1 MIHAGLPGK
10 RLLLPVIAVA
20 LAGCEDTSGPAVT
33 IGEVRIVAQGGAL
46 ATGDTAV
53 LTVRVYDDNGVL
65 LTSVPPDKEPVL
77 TTSDPAV
84 LENRGGRIVAVG
96 PGQAEVTASI
106 GELSGSVRLFVNP
119 RTLAIS
125 PTVIVNQVVQRLDG
139 SIPLTAGRPGLLQVF
154 LTADQVNFFARPAIR
169 VRLFQGEQEVASHD
183 ITSEGPAV
191 PRPPLQNG
199 VSPSW
204 NLHLPGELMRP
215 GLGVLVEVDPGGT
228 LPLASRVF
236 PASGQP
242 MRIQFA
248 EIPPLHITFI
258 PIYHASLGT
267 GNVTPANVDHYLSV
281 ARVLHPL
288 DEIDRDV
295 RATYTTQA
303 ALTPD
308 YWIEVLFELQMLR
321 VADGSSRH
329 YYGIGKGSSGR
340 ALLAEPVAV
349 SFDVEA
355 TPLDSTEAAA
365 VVAHELGHN
374 FGRLHAG
381 VCRLDD
387 PYLDTSYPYVGGK
400 IGGYAYNAW
409 TKKLYSAASGAYDV
423 MGRCGKPEWVSDYT
437 YDFVYRFRRWPP
449 TTSGGTAGA
458 PGPALLVWG
467 RVDER
472 GPRLEPAFEIQT
484 RPALPAAGG
493 AYTLEGRDDAGAILF
508 SYSFDPERVEDE
520 PGSAGSFAFA
530 VPMDFPAER
539 LASVR
544 VRGKGKA
551 AELRTGLR
559 REDRLGLRASVA
571 PVAGERAAR
580 TGRGGV
586 EVRWD
591 ATRHRAALVIDPRTG
606 QVVGYAR
613 DGVARVLSDAPQLE
627 LRLSD
632 GVSTVARRVRVQ

>member
-1 MIHAGLPGK
+1 MR

-20 LAGCEDTSGPAVT
+20 LAGCGDTSGPGVI
-33 IGEVRIVAQGGAL
+33 IGEVRIVAQGGTL

-53 LTVRVYDDNGVL
+53 LTVRVYDDNGAL
-65 LTSVPPDKEPVL
+65 LKSIPPGKEPVL

-96 PGQAEVTASI
+96 PGQADVTASI
-106 GELSGSVRLFVNP
+106 GELSGTARLFVNP
-119 RTLAIS
+119 RTLTIS
-125 PTVIVNQVVQRLDG
+125 PTIMVNQVVQRLDG
-139 SIPLTAGRPGLLQVF
+139 SIPLTAGRPALLQVF
-154 LTADQVNFFARPAIR
+154 VTADQVNFFARPAVR
-169 VRLFQGEQEVASHD
+169 VRLFQGEQQVASHD
-183 ITSEGPAV
+183 IPPEGSGLS
-191 PRPPLQNG
+191 RPPLQNG

-236 PASGQP
+236 PAPGQP
-242 MRIQFA
+242 LRIEFA
-248 EIPPLHITFI
+248 EIPPLHITFV
-258 PIYHASLGT
+258 PIHHAELGT

-281 ARVLHPL
+281 ARVLYPI

-303 ALTPD
+303 PVAPD
-308 YWIEVLFELQMLR
+308 YWIDVVLELRMLR
-321 VADGSSRH
+321 VADGSRRH
-329 YYGIGKGSSGR
+329 YYGIGKGDSGR
-340 ALLAEPVAV
+340 SMLGEPVGV
-349 SFDVEA
+349 SFDIGT
-355 TPLDSTEAAA
+355 TPFDSTQSAA
-365 VVAHELGHN
+365 VVAHEMGHN
-374 FGRLHAG
+374 FGRRHAG
-381 VCRLDD
+381 VCRDND
-387 PYLDTSYPYVGGK
+387 PYLDPSYPYTGGT

-409 TKKLYSAASGAYDV
+409 TRTLYSSASAAFDI

-449 TTSGGTAGA
+449 STTAGVAGA

-467 RVDER
+467 RVDAR

-484 RPALPAAGG
+484 RPSLPTARG
-493 AYTLEGRDDAGAILF
+493 AYTLEGRDDAGGVLF
-508 SYSFDPERVEDE
+508 SYSFDPVAVEDE
-520 PGSAGSFAFA
+520 PGSTGGFAFA
-530 VPMDFPAER
+530 VPMGFPAER

-544 VRGKGKA
+544 VAGKGRV
-551 AELRTGLR
+551 AELRSGLR
-559 REDRLGLRASVA
+559 PEDRRGLRASLA

-580 TGRGGV
+580 TARGGV

-591 ATRHRAALVIDPRTG
+591 ASRHRAALVIDPRTG

-613 DGVARVLSDAPQLE
+613 DGVARVRSDAPQLE

-632 GVSTVARRVRVQ
+632 GVSSVARRVRVQ